1 MAFFIID
8 REVLNSWIWEDKE
21 FSKGQAYADIIAKAN
36 YADKTRIYR
45 NKVIPIKR
53 GQLPTSKLA
62 LSRRWGW
69 EEGKVDRF
77 LKHLELDGY
86 IKVESTKFGT
96 TITVLNYGVAGTDK
110 NAVQTEGETEGG
122 TVGTDSTAT
131 GTTNGGT
138 DTGTNQGTQ
147 SIDFT
152 SVTKDWRGTDTGTG
166 RRKGDQPNGTQMGEK
181 TQEQARNRRRH
192 NKKEKK
198 EKKEKYIESARS
210 ATYTPKGGGV
220 SLSAFYF
227 DALVGEYEEKGGT
240 REQVQAAMERAG
252 VTIGDRTDDSAVK
265 RLRRELDKIEGNR
278 DGSY

>member
-21 FSKGQAYADIIAKAN
+21 FSKGQAYADIIASAN

-45 NKVIPIKR
+45 NKVIRIKR
-53 GQLPTSKLA
+53 GQFPTSKLA

-86 IKVESTKFGT
+86 IKVKSTKFGT
-96 TITVLNYGVAGTDK
+96 MITVLNYGVAGTDK
-110 NAVQTEGETEGG
+110 NAVQTEGEAEGG
-122 TVGTDSTAT
+122 TVGTDSTAN
-131 GTTNGGT
+131 GTTNMGT
-138 DTGTNQGTQ
+138 DTGTDRGTP

-152 SVTKDWRGTDTGTG
+152 SVTKNWRGTDTGTD
-166 RRKGDQPNGTQMGEK
+166 RRKGDQPNATQIGEQ
-181 TQEQARNRRRH
+181 TQEQTRNRQRH

-198 EKKEKYIESARS
+198 EKKEKRESARS

-265 RLRRELDKIEGNR
+265 RLRRELDKIEGDR
-278 DGSY
+278 DRS